1 MTVSNSIVKTYDLS
15 WQGLNQLPDVYNDVA
30 KLDPP
35 VSSESLVLRALT
47 DGAQRWTRGMIQY
60 TLVVNKAEHK
70 ATLITNNLVA

>member
-1 MTVSNSIVKTYDLS
+1 MSNSIVKTYDLS

-35 VSSESLVLRALT
+35 VSSESLVLHALT

>member
-1 MTVSNSIVKTYDLS
+1 MSNTVKTYDLS

-35 VSSESLVLRALT
+35 MSSESLVLRALT
-47 DGAQRWTRGMIQY
+47 EGTQRWTRGMIQY

>member
-1 MTVSNSIVKTYDLS
+1 MSNTVKTYDLS

-47 DGAQRWTRGMIQY
+47 EGAQRWTRNMIQY

-70 ATLITNNLVA
+70 ATLITNNLVV